1 MKGSITAERI
11 SESTG
16 RTILSFMIQ
25 ISTDSAV
32 QL

>member
-25 ISTDSAV
+25 ISMDSAV